1 MGKMN
6 VFHYRDEITQF
17 FQNFSSVFT
26 GVVIDLNCYALSS
39 ANEREEINK
48 LV

>member
-1 MGKMN
+1 MN

-26 GVVIDLNCYALSS
+26 GVVIDLNFFFFSS
-39 ANEREEINK
+39 ANERQEINK